1 MLNRKQ
7 KRSLGIKTREVMDTG
22 LKARLNQITEHQN
35 TMYYMIA
42 TMLKQQGLTDDPV
55 NELTNACKEQA
66 IKDLESKLEENGV
79 EK

>member
-1 MLNRKQ
+1 MNRKQ

-42 TMLKQQGLTDDPV
+42 TMLKQQGLTDEQV
-55 NELTNACKEQA
+55 NELTKTCKEQS

-79 EK
+79 EE